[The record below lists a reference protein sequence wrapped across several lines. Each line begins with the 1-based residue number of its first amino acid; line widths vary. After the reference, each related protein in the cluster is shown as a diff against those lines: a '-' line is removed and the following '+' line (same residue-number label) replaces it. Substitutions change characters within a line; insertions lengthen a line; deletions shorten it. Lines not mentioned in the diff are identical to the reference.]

1 MPERTEEELMLTGEM
16 YLANDPELVAM
27 RQRAKRLCEE
37 FNRHAG
43 ETHIQRSIL
52 VELLGYPTDAYF
64 EAPFFCDYGKF
75 IRLGQRVYANHNLV
89 ILDCNWV
96 TIGDDVMMG
105 PNVVISAATH
115 PVDPTQRI
123 SGRELAHPITI
134 GDRVWIGAS
143 VTILPGVEIGDD
155 TTIGAGSVVNRS
167 IPANVVA
174 AGNPCRVLRTLD
186 AP

>member
-1 MPERTEEELMLTGEM
+1 M
-16 YLANDPELVAM
+16 
-27 RQRAKRLCEE
+27 
-37 FNRHAG
+37 
-43 ETHIQRSIL
+43 
-52 VELLGYPTDAYF
+52 
-64 EAPFFCDYGKF
+64 
-75 IRLGQRVYANHNLV
+75 

-115 PVDPTQRI
+115 PVDPAERI
-123 SGRELAHPITI
+123 SGRELAFPITI
-134 GDRVWIGAS
+134 GNRVWIGAS
-143 VTILPGVEIGDD
+143 VTILPGVEIGDN

-174 AGNPCRVLRTLD
+174 AGNPCRVLRHLE

>member
-1 MPERTEEELMLTGEM
+1 MTARTEEEVMLAGEM
-16 YLANDPELVAM
+16 YLAMDPALVAA
-27 RQRAKRLCEE
+27 RQSAKRLCAD
-37 FNRHAG
+37 FNHHAG
-43 ETHIQRSIL
+43 EAHIESSIL
-52 VELLGYPTDAYF
+52 EELFGYPTDAYF
-64 EAPFFCDYGKF
+64 EPPFFCDYGKY
-75 IRLGQRVYANHNLV
+75 IRLGHRVYANHNLV

-115 PVDPTQRI
+115 PVDPTERI
-123 SGRELAHPITI
+123 SGRELAFPITI
-134 GDRVWIGAS
+134 GNRVWIGAS
-143 VTILPGVEIGDD
+143 VTILPGVEIGDN

-174 AGNPCRVLRTLD
+174 AGNPCRVLRHLE